1 MTDLENVFEKGKY
14 FLSQGDIP
22 SAVLCFESAVK
33 QEPSNAEIWELL
45 GTCQAGNVLGFSKQN
60 KQTKS
65 KVKNSSQKMKMIQ
78 SR

>member
-1 MTDLENVFEKGKY
+1 MRHLLQEYTFDEENPMTDLENAFEKGKY

-45 GTCQAGNVLGFSKQN
+45 GTCQAGRVVNLV
-60 KQTKS
+60 
-65 KVKNSSQKMKMIQ
+65 V
-78 SR
+78 

>member
-1 MTDLENVFEKGKY
+1 MTDLENAFEKGKY

-45 GTCQAGNVLGFSKQN
+45 GTCQAGMTSIFLQK
-60 KQTKS
+60 
-65 KVKNSSQKMKMIQ
+65 KNRNLKPNFSQKTKKIQ
-78 SR
+78 MQ